1 MISSCSS
8 DDENNSTAWSDFSDD
23 LKFIY
28 LSGSRNKSARNRVV
42 PVPTYVRELLVKGEP
57 HHNIFSGRPQ
67 PLNQDYFKTLWTRF
81 KKHSKTLEQ
90 GQTLY
95 SFRHSGAIEIFKR
108 TGSITKLQKAMGHSS
123 INVSLTYL
131 RGLEIAELKEKDMH
145 IV

>member
-81 KKHSKTLEQ
+81 KKHSKNLNKDRHCTHLDTLE
-90 GQTLY
+90 L
-95 SFRHSGAIEIFKR
+95 
-108 TGSITKLQKAMGHSS
+108 
-123 INVSLTYL
+123 
-131 RGLEIAELKEKDMH
+131 
-145 IV
+145 